1 VESSR
6 WCRAVNTAKLINIG
20 KVIENSNLDSLFRDD
35 DPKSDERTTATL
47 AQIKKHRKTAGL
59 FGFGFPSS
67 KHHGIDWYS
76 FSFRGGNSCPS
87 EKSKIEV
94 VGRSPAL

>member
-1 VESSR
+1 MESSR

-59 FGFGFPSS
+59 LVLVF
-67 KHHGIDWYS
+67 HQVNITALTGIASASGEGILVRAKKARLKW
-76 FSFRGGNSCPS
+76 
-87 EKSKIEV
+87 
-94 VGRSPAL
+94 